1 MAIVQMQKV
10 AVLAHHSLEEELIR
24 YLHEQ
29 GVMEV
34 SQISQDISVDHTEMN
49 FRAAELQFAIQTLT
63 EHATPAVVSALRK
76 KASPEDVVK
85 AAKHTDVRSIVD
97 KLQELEEKD
106 TVSER
111 TVQEQK
117 NLISILEPWAGMSAL
132 LDSAHETRKAIRI
145 IGTIPEQQ
153 VPALHETLSQGK
165 ILADVEPTGVQDG
178 LQHMTAVVLKTDV
191 RRFEE
196 GATRLGWTTVNLPI
210 IEGTAAMQSEQA
222 RIRLRSLTE
231 AKQLRIK
238 ERIALSAELPN
249 LVKTETY
256 LRWMNEKQG
265 VREAISATKNTIALL
280 GWIPAAQLQKLE
292 AGLHRLSP
300 AIAVL
305 RVKPDEG
312 EETPILLK
320 HSKLI
325 EPFVSVTT
333 LYGLPRQSDIDP
345 TAALS
350 PFFILFF
357 ALCLTD
363 AGYGLTLFVL
373 FSIALLKMRKSVEE
387 APLIWLLWMSGF
399 VSVLVG
405 IPFGG
410 WFGLSPDVMPEF
422 LTKTGVDGTLLFKGQ
437 IWNLSQQSG
446 ITFLQ
451 NLALALGMTHLMF
464 GMFLSGWHKW
474 VHGQKAAAFWQD
486 FTSHI
491 LIGSAI
497 LAIAA
502 PLLPAVS
509 PYAQWCNYALYVA
522 VALAIWGKGYGS
534 KWYLRPIFGL
544 LGLMNLAIG
553 LLSNGLSYLRIL
565 ALGLVTGAMAQA
577 VDQVAV
583 EMGKLFPIWLGIPV
597 VVIIFI
603 CGHLVSIAL
612 NTLGSFIHSGRLQF
626 IEFFSQFFEGGGK
639 PFSPFRRSSL

>member
-10 AVLAHHSLEEELIR
+10 AVLAHHSLEEDLIR
-24 YLHEQ
+24 HLHEQ

-34 SQISQDISVDHTEMN
+34 NRMSQDVSVDHTDMN
-49 FRAAELQFAIQTLT
+49 FRVAELQFAIQTLT
-63 EHATPAVVSALRK
+63 DLATPEVLSVLRK
-76 KASPEDVVK
+76 KVSPEEIVK
-85 AAKHTDVRSIVD
+85 TAKHTDVRSIVD
-97 KLQELEEKD
+97 TLQQMEEED
-106 TVSER
+106 TAGER
-111 TVQEQK
+111 EIQEQQT
-117 NLISILEPWAGMSAL
+117 LLVTLEPWMGLTTAL
-132 LDSAHETRKAIRI
+132 DGEYETHKVIRI
-145 IGTIPEQQ
+145 LGTIPEQQ
-153 VPALHETLSQGK
+153 ALPLQEMLSSES
-165 ILADVEPTGVQDG
+165 ILADVEPTGVHDG
-178 LQHMTAVVLKTDV
+178 LQHMTAMVWKTHV
-191 RRFEE
+191 RKFEE
-196 GATRLGWTTVNLPI
+196 VATRLGWTTVHLPSL
-210 IEGTAAMQSEQA
+210 EGTVGVQREQA
-222 RIRLRSLTE
+222 HVRLRSFTE
-231 AKQLRIK
+231 EK
-238 ERIALSAELPN
+238 ERRMQERISLTVELPYLIN
-249 LVKTETY
+249 TETY
-256 LRWMNEKQG
+256 LRWMNEKQS
-265 VREAISATKNTIALL
+265 VREAVSSTKNTIALL

-292 AGLHRLSP
+292 VDLHKLSP

-305 RVKPDEG
+305 RVKPDDN
-312 EETPILLK
+312 EEAPILLK

-325 EPFVSVTT
+325 GPFVSVTT

-387 APLIWLLWMSGF
+387 APLIWLLWMSGL
-399 VSVLVG
+399 VSILVG

-410 WFGLSPDVMPEF
+410 WFGLSPDVMPAF
-422 LTKTGVDGTLLFKGQ
+422 LTKTGADGTLLFKGQ

-446 ITFLQ
+446 IAFLQ

-486 FTSHI
+486 FTSHL

-502 PLLPAVS
+502 PMIPAIA
-509 PYAQWCNYALYVA
+509 PYAQWFMYALYVS
-522 VALAIWGKGYGS
+522 VALAIWGKGYGN
-534 KWYLRPIFGL
+534 KWFLRPIFGF
-544 LGLMNLAIG
+544 LGLMNFAIG

-565 ALGLVTGAMAQA
+565 ALGLVTGAMALA

-583 EMGKLFPIWLGIPV
+583 EMGKLFPVWIGIPV
-597 VVIIFI
+597 VAIIFI
-603 CGHLVSIAL
+603 VGHLVSIAL